1 MKPFA
6 MIILSLIL
14 NAGDF
19 KTTQLKYPRVKEA
32 YKEKETLVTT
42 NLSKLHLKLSS
53 LEIYIRAFKSEQL
66 LEVWGRNKGEARFQ
80 KIMSYE
86 ICLLSGIIGPK
97 RKEGDLQVPEGFY
110 HISHFNPES
119 SYYLSLGINYP
130 NASDKV
136 FADKQNPGGSIY
148 IHGKCVTI
156 GCLPITDDKIKE
168 LYILALEARNN
179 GQTEIQVTIYPGKL
193 DERNFEL
200 LKTTYRPTTEVLILW
215 EDLKKAYQK
224 FETEKKIPQVQFLK
238 NGKHKIL

>member
-1 MKPFA
+1 M
-6 MIILSLIL
+6 M
-14 NAGDF
+14 NAGNF
-19 KTTQLKYPRVKEA
+19 KTDQLKYSRVKEA
-32 YKEKETLVTT
+32 YKEKEAFVTSCLT
-42 NLSKLHLKLSS
+42 KLNLKLSS
-53 LEIYIRAFKSEQL
+53 LEICIRAFKSEQL
-66 LEVWGRNKGEARFQ
+66 LEVWGRNKGDTRFQ
-80 KIMSYE
+80 KIMTYE
-86 ICLLSGIIGPK
+86 ICRLSGVIGPK

-136 FADKQNPGGSIY
+136 FADKQHPGGSIY

-179 GQTEIQVTIYPGKL
+179 GQTEISVTIFPGKL
-193 DERNFEL
+193 DAQNYEL
-200 LKTTYRPTTEVLILW
+200 LKTTYRPSPDVLSLW

-224 FETEKKIPQVQFLK
+224 FEADKKNPQIQFLK